1 MILCECD
8 WFFKVSVCRK
18 CFLWWSIIAGFL
30 GILEN
35 VCSWFDGSGLN
46 PYLCLGNINV
56 TNEKLSKSY
65 QADCFELIE
74 DAYVKEILNPQH
86 L

>member
-8 WFFKVSVCRK
+8 WFFKVSFCRK
-18 CFLWWSIIAGFL
+18 YFLWWSIIACFL

-35 VCSWFDGSGLN
+35 VCSWFDGCALN
-46 PYLCLGNINV
+46 PYLHLGNINV
-56 TNEKLSKSY
+56 TNEILSKSY
-65 QADCFELIE
+65 QSDCLELIE